1 MIEIGFSQNYSFDL
15 IWLVDAFVASAVT
28 CHVLLKK
35 SDVRSAA
42 GWIGLAWLSPF
53 IGSGLYFVLGINRI
67 ARHGTRMNRVSR
79 QLEGQQSSW
88 DHTLS
93 VALLAGNSVKVLRN
107 GEQTYV
113 EMIAAIESARS
124 NVALS
129 SYIFRADEVGI
140 RFIVALERAKSR
152 GVAVRVL
159 IDGIGGGFF
168 YSGAVRQLHN
178 RGLTASRFLHSWLPW
193 RTSFL
198 NLRNHKKLLIVDGMI
213 GFTGGRNIG
222 AENLASTNGP
232 AQVNDMHFRIEGPVV
247 RHFMQSFSE
256 DWTFTTG
263 ETLDGTRWWPELKP
277 SGSVQARGISSGP
290 DEEIENL
297 VLALA
302 SAIGRARERVRIVTP
317 YFLPDE
323 TLTMLLSIAGK
334 QGVRIE
340 IIVPE
345 RPNHLIVKWA
355 MKAQLGVMD
364 TGCRIYLSPTPFDHS
379 KLVTVDGN
387 RLFLGSAN
395 WDARS
400 LRLNFEFNVEC
411 VDVQLVAQLDAVIDE
426 IISCSQL
433 YEDKRS
439 TAAKLRDAA
448 TRLLLPYL

>member
-1 MIEIGFSQNYSFDL
+1 MIEIGLSQNYSLNL
-15 IWLVDAFVASAVT
+15 IWLADVFAASTVT

-67 ARHGTRMNRVSR
+67 ARHGTRMSRVSR
-79 QLEGQQSSW
+79 PLGAQQSLG
-88 DHTLS
+88 DHALS
-93 VALLAGNSVKVLRN
+93 VALLTGNSVKLLRD
-107 GEQTYV
+107 GLLTYA
-113 EMIAAIESARS
+113 EMVAAIDAARS
-124 NVALS
+124 SVALS

-140 RFIVALERAKSR
+140 RFIEAFERAKSR
-152 GVAVRVL
+152 GVEVRVL
-159 IDGIGGGFF
+159 VDGIGGGYF

-222 AENLASTNGP
+222 AENLASTDG
-232 AQVNDMHFRIEGPVV
+232 AALVNDMHFRIEGPVI
-247 RHFMQSFSE
+247 RHFLQSFSE

-263 ETLDGTRWWPELKP
+263 ETLDGARWWPELKR

-323 TLTMLLSIAGK
+323 TLTMLISIAGK
-334 QGVRIE
+334 QGVKLE

-355 MKAQLGVMD
+355 MQAQLGVVD
-364 TGCRIYLSPTPFDHS
+364 AGCRVYLSPTPFDHS
-379 KLVTVDGN
+379 KLVTIDGD

-411 VDVQLVAQLDAVIDE
+411 VDEQLVAQLDAVIDE
-426 IISCSQL
+426 IITRSQL

-448 TRLLLPYL
+448 ARLLLPYL